1 MDTLKTTQTGEQALA
16 RLIEGNQR
24 FATGNL
30 IYPNQSLDQRLA
42 LVESQNPFAA
52 ILTCADSRVPPNIVF
67 DQGLGDLFVI
77 RVAGNIVD
85 NTVLGSLEFAV
96 IKLQVPLIMVLGHSN
111 CGAVQATLKGDK
123 LPGHLPGIAQAIQP
137 AVESTRNQPGDPLE
151 NAIRANA
158 KMVADQ
164 LCNSKPILFSQV
176 AGGQVKIVAAY
187 YDLES
192 GQVEV
197 LQ

>member
-1 MDTLKTTQTGEQALA
+1 MNSIQTSEQALT
-16 RLIEGNQR
+16 RLMNGNQR
-24 FATGNL
+24 FVTGNL
-30 IYPNQSLDQRLA
+30 THPNQSPDQRSV

-52 ILTCADSRVPPNIVF
+52 ILSCADSRVPSNIIF
-67 DQGLGDLFVI
+67 DQGLGDLFVV

-96 IKLQVPLIMVLGHSN
+96 IKLQVPLIMVLGHAN

-123 LPGHLPGIAQAIQP
+123 LPGHLPNIARAIQP
-137 AVESTRNQPGDPLE
+137 AVESISNQPGDPLE

-176 AGGQVKIVAAY
+176 ASGQVEIVPAY
-187 YDLES
+187 YDLAS
-192 GQVEV
+192 GKVEI

>member
-1 MDTLKTTQTGEQALA
+1 MDTSKPTQTAEQALT
-16 RLIEGNQR
+16 RLMNGNQR
-24 FATGNL
+24 FVTGNL
-30 IYPNQSLDQRLA
+30 THPNQNPDQRSV

-52 ILTCADSRVPPNIVF
+52 ILSCADSRVPSNIIF
-67 DQGLGDLFVI
+67 DQGLGDLFVV

-96 IKLQVPLIMVLGHSN
+96 LKLQVPLIMVLGHAN

-123 LPGHLPGIAQAIQP
+123 LPGHLPNIARAIQP
-137 AVESTRNQPGDPLE
+137 AVESISNQPGDPLE

-176 AGGQVKIVAAY
+176 ASGQVEIVPAY
-187 YDLES
+187 YDLAS
-192 GQVEV
+192 GKVEI